1 MSDEVAARYPTQSLM
16 TEYSQPEE
24 VLEAEWKSV
33 PHCARCGRA
42 IPNGGAISVRC
53 SNPKC
58 QTLNILVPAKWSGQ
72 PA

>member
-33 PHCARCGRA
+33 PHCVALVQMSDEGR
-42 IPNGGAISVRC
+42 
-53 SNPKC
+53 
-58 QTLNILVPAKWSGQ
+58 
-72 PA
+72 